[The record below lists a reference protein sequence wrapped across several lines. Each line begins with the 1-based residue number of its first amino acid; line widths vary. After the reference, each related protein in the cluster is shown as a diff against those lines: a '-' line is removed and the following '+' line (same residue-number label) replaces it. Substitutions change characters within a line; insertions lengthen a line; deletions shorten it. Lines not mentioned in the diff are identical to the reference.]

1 MPNLL
6 RNIFAAAGLAASV
19 ALMSGPALADMPV
32 TYKDEGRALFHIS
45 VPDFWTVRAGGG
57 RSLTAPGS
65 EEARLINRVI
75 GLTPVS
81 EDGIW
86 MGFISPHGVTNYQ
99 GALEYLRGVGPF
111 LVKNA
116 EVQERK
122 RISVGGLPA
131 ARLTGSGSRD
141 GKAVHFTAVVVDL
154 PRDKVAISV
163 VVMEAGVN
171 PDLVSDVNAVFAS
184 FRAVR

>member
-1 MPNLL
+1 MPNFV
-6 RNIFAAAGLAASV
+6 RRIFAAGGLAASV
-19 ALMSGPALADMPV
+19 AILPSLALADMPI
-32 TYKDEGRALFHIS
+32 TYKDEGRALFHLS
-45 VPDFWTVRAGGG
+45 VPDFWTARAGGG
-57 RSLTAPGS
+57 RAVTPPGS
-65 EEARLINRVI
+65 DEARQINRVI

-86 MGFISPHGVTNYQ
+86 MGFISPHGVSTYEQ
-99 GALEYLRGVGPF
+99 SLEYLRGVGPF

-141 GKAVHFTAVVVDL
+141 GKAVSFTAVVVDL
-154 PRDKVAISV
+154 PRDRVAISV

>member
-1 MPNLL
+1 MPNLF
-6 RNIFAAAGLAASV
+6 RNVFAAAGLTVSV
-19 ALMSGPALADMPV
+19 ALISGPGLADMPI
-32 TYKDEGRALFHIS
+32 TYKDEGRSLFHVS

-57 RSLTAPGS
+57 RAVTPPGS
-65 EEARLINRVI
+65 DEARLINRVI

-81 EDGIW
+81 ADGIW
-86 MGFISPHGVTNYQ
+86 MGFISPHGVRTYEQ
-99 GALEYLRGVGPF
+99 ALEYLRGVGPF
-111 LVKNA
+111 LVENA

-122 RISVGGLPA
+122 RISIGGLPA

-141 GKAVHFTAVVVDL
+141 GKSVNFTAVVVDL
-154 PRDKVAISV
+154 PSDRVAISV